1 MAQIESFA
9 TIPLQQPSLSY
20 LYIEY
25 SDDEDLQA
33 FVATQN
39 SLAQGYLT
47 WFNQTPL
54 ALYTAPAISG
64 PLLDW
69 TAEGIYGISRPILST
84 ETSGV
89 IAGYDSA
96 AYNTIAYNAASYLSG
111 GSAIAANDDIY
122 KRVMTWNMYRGDG
135 QYFTMGWLKNRVNR
149 FLNGPNGSDYT
160 VQENPPSITVSG
172 TIFTVS
178 AYQGDAYTAL
188 QLAYANGFLS
198 FPFQYTLAFLTL
210 VFLNDGGVLQM
221 TAVSGYP
228 ITDYGLE
235 AGSVWYNGGTV
246 AVVPGVTPNPT
257 APPVYFDGLTA
268 SYLLSLGGGNLPLTD
283 PANVGQLWN
292 NGGLICISA
301 G

>member
-39 SLAQGYLT
+39 NLAQGYLT

-54 ALYTAPAISG
+54 ALYTAPAING

-69 TAEGIYGISRPILST
+69 TAQGIYGISRPILST
-84 ETSGV
+84 EASSV

-96 AYNTIAYNAASYLSG
+96 AYNTIAYNAASYLSS

-160 VQENPPSITVSG
+160 VQENPPSIMVAGTVF
-172 TIFTVS
+172 TIS

-228 ITDYGLE
+228 LSAFGLS
-235 AGSVWYNGGTV
+235 AGKLWYNGATV
-246 AVVPGVTPNPT
+246 AVVPGITPNPT
-257 APPVYFDGLTA
+257 APPVYFTGLEPV
-268 SYLLSLGGGNLPLTD
+268 SFLLLGGGNLPLTD
-283 PANVGQLWN
+283 PDNVGQLWN
-292 NGGLICISA
+292 NGGVVCISA